1 MLSYNF
7 ISRWFFST
15 NHKCGI
21 YICLA
26 RKISKT
32 LFYIQTVHVK
42 LYLTYIKNT
51 QKVKQ
56 KYKVNFFKRIVIQTL
71 MIVFLIGNTKTVIF
85 FKFLVNAFLY
95 LLSSLF
101 YETNNQFQI
110 FKMSSINGYN
120 AFIIQ
125 NLKDS
130 FKKTGLFT
138 YNHKNVFHHKH
149 LGTYR
154 KFYYWNF
161 HLIKRCNTTSVI
173 YNHKFLTSYEI
184 KILKTLC
191 LLKKTKNKYIK
202 LFSLLKNP
210 KFLFINFKIITSK
223 LTNLQFTIY
232 KITIDQVK
240 YEWFKEIA
248 IRLHHGNFQFIC
260 TKTLKKETF
269 YNYNI
274 LKLGNLKNEIVYQS
288 IKLILELIYEPVFLN
303 SSYGYRPT
311 KGCHSALK
319 QLKFNWANI
328 SWILKFNIQKHLS
341 HLNFNKL
348 MNLLKIRIKD
358 QSFLNIIKRLLQ
370 TNFKDIH
377 NNYLSI
383 FYNIYLHTFDLEIL
397 AIQKKLDAVKE
408 PYKVCKKKQFRILTL
423 LKYGIILT
431 HKNQTIMYQVNR
443 NKDRHNHIYKNYLKY
458 IRYNNH
464 FLLGFQCSNVTKHK
478 IEKRITTFFNSN
490 LKLLILNKNFI
501 YVRSNKIRFLS
512 FELSFIQGSVSTKKF
527 KTSEIKTNKYKN
539 IKLLN
544 KKLSKPKKNLIIIKA
559 SLKNF
564 KNSLIKDKL
573 MSKSNKPK
581 GIKWLLSYSNKL
593 IVKWFYTIAINTLKL
608 YCCCANFYKIKIY
621 VDYIIRFSALYTL
634 ALKNKMSFS
643 SILNTW
649 SRDMV
654 IKDKKNEYVLAHYIS
669 KTCINNQK
677 NQFLTNI
684 HYDTLS

>member
-1 MLSYNF
+1 MG
-7 ISRWFFST
+7 
-15 NHKCGI
+15 CGI

-26 RKISKT
+26 QKISKT

-71 MIVFLIGNTKTVIF
+71 MIVFLIGNTKTLFF

-110 FKMSSINGYN
+110 FKMLGINGYN
-120 AFIIQ
+120 DFIIQ

-138 YNHKNVFHHKH
+138 
-149 LGTYR
+149 
-154 KFYYWNF
+154 
-161 HLIKRCNTTSVI
+161 

-223 LTNLQFTIY
+223 LTNFQFSIY
-232 KITIDQVK
+232 KITINQVK

-260 TKTLKKETF
+260 TKTLKKKTF
-269 YNYNI
+269 YNYNL

-288 IKLILELIYEPVFLN
+288 IKLILELVYEPVFLN

-319 QLKFNWANI
+319 QLKFNWAHI

-348 MNLLKIRIKD
+348 INLLKIKIKD
-358 QSFLNIIKRLLQ
+358 QSFINIIKRLLQ
-370 TNFKDIH
+370 ANFKDIH
-377 NNYLSI
+377 SSYLSI
-383 FYNIYLHTFDLEIL
+383 FYNIYLHTFDLEIIE
-397 AIQKKLDAVKE
+397 IQKKFNAVKE
-408 PYKVCKKKQFRILTL
+408 PYKICKKKQFRMLTL

-431 HKNQTIMYQVNR
+431 HKN
-443 NKDRHNHIYKNYLKY
+443 
-458 IRYNNH
+458 
-464 FLLGFQCSNVTKHK
+464 
-478 IEKRITTFFNSN
+478 
-490 LKLLILNKNFI
+490 
-501 YVRSNKIRFLS
+501 
-512 FELSFIQGSVSTKKF
+512 
-527 KTSEIKTNKYKN
+527 
-539 IKLLN
+539 
-544 KKLSKPKKNLIIIKA
+544 
-559 SLKNF
+559 
-564 KNSLIKDKL
+564 
-573 MSKSNKPK
+573 
-581 GIKWLLSYSNKL
+581 
-593 IVKWFYTIAINTLKL
+593 
-608 YCCCANFYKIKIY
+608 
-621 VDYIIRFSALYTL
+621 
-634 ALKNKMSFS
+634 
-643 SILNTW
+643 
-649 SRDMV
+649 
-654 IKDKKNEYVLAHYIS
+654 
-669 KTCINNQK
+669 
-677 NQFLTNI
+677 
-684 HYDTLS
+684 